1 MLLALVMFH
10 VCFPLSVSPTNEN
23 KLTHMIV
30 GVIQQSTEN
39 QFLMA
44 AENEASCQ
52 TRSC

>member
-1 MLLALVMFH
+1 MLMALVMFH

-23 KLTHMIV
+23 KLTRMIV
-30 GVIQQSTEN
+30 GVIQQSKEN

-52 TRSC
+52 TRSR